1 MSHLGWQHLEPLGS
15 SWEAESETRRRRY
28 REASER
34 CSQVL
39 MLVLAPAPLAQ
50 WTLSRHLRSIDIASC
65 QLILPRDIEALRH
78 LPMSTASS
86 GQAAVKCLPQ

>member
-39 MLVLAPAPLAQ
+39 MLVLAPAPLASKPLAQ

-78 LPMSTASS
+78 
-86 GQAAVKCLPQ
+86 

>member
-1 MSHLGWQHLEPLGS
+1 MSHLDGSTWELLGS

-39 MLVLAPAPLAQ
+39 MLVLAPTLLASKPLAQ
-50 WTLSRHLRSIDIASC
+50 WTLSRPLRSRGIASC
-65 QLILPRDIEALRH
+65 SLILPRDIDH
-78 LPMSTASS
+78 
-86 GQAAVKCLPQ
+86 

>member
-1 MSHLGWQHLEPLGS
+1 MSHLDGSTWELLGS

-39 MLVLAPAPLAQ
+39 MLVLAPTLLAQ
-50 WTLSRHLRSIDIASC
+50 WTLSRHLRSSGIGSC
-65 QLILPRDIEALRH
+65 QQILPRVIEALRH
-78 LPMSTASS
+78 
-86 GQAAVKCLPQ
+86 